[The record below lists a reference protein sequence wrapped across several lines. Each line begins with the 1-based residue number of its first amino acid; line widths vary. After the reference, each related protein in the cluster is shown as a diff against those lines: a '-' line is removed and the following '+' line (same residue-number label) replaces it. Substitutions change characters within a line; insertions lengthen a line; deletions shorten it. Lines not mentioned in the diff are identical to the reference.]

1 MLDLVYEE
9 TVRIDSRFL
18 EPACGDGN
26 FLVEILRRKLEV
38 IKKRYHDSQLEF
50 ERYCFQGVGSVYGV
64 EILADNVTQCRSRLL
79 DMVSQCYG
87 SLYKKTAR
95 DGFME
100 VIAFV
105 LARNILW
112 GDALT
117 LKKPHSAEPI
127 VFSQWSFISGS
138 LVKRTDYT
146 FETLVK
152 PLPLEGDTLTSD
164 QGEEVFIPRP
174 CRDFHPIHFLKVHDA
189 VPHES

>member
-1 MLDLVYEE
+1 MLDLVYDE

-38 IKKRYHDSQLEF
+38 IGKRYHDSQLEF

-64 EILADNVTQCRSRLL
+64 EILADNVAMCRSRLL
-79 DMVSQCYG
+79 SLVRRCYG

-95 DGFME
+95 GEFID
-100 VIAFV
+100 VIDFV

-117 LKKPHSAEPI
+117 LKKPLGTEPI

-152 PLPLEGDTLTSD
+152 PLPLEGETLTK
-164 QGEEVFIPRP
+164 P
-174 CRDFHPIHFLKVHDA
+174 
-189 VPHES
+189 